1 MKIVKRKNP
10 KADKMS
16 KFRKQNQNLPTSP
29 HLALTDKLGT
39 TEHKIRKEIA
49 IMKKCN
55 HPHIVRLLEVIDD
68 NLQEKIY
75 MGTLSCPPYCLP
87 CARWLYAC
95 LRSATRACPCSTGMA
110 VLIRRTVVLVMECA
124 GPCSAAI
131 RSGDIVTAKGPI
143 DALRS

>member
-55 HPHIVRLLEVIDD
+55 HPHIVKLLEVIDD
-68 NLQEKIY
+68 NLNEKIY
-75 MGTLSCPPYCLP
+75 MGTLSSPSYCSP
-87 CARWLYAC
+87 CTRWLYAC
-95 LRSATRACPCSTGMA
+95 PRLATRVCPRSTGMGS
-110 VLIRRTVVLVMECA
+110 LDTGHGRFGHGTYRTVFGCN
-124 GPCSAAI
+124 
-131 RSGDIVTAKGPI
+131 TQ
-143 DALRS
+143 